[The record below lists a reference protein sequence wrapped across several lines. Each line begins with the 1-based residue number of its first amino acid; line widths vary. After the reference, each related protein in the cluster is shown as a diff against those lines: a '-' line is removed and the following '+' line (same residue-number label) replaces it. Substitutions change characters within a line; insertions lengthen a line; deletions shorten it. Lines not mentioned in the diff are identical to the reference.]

1 MSEDDRAP
9 PGLDLHHL
17 QRQTGGD
24 GALADELLVL
34 FEAQCA
40 RLMPVIQA
48 GPAAARREAAHAMR
62 GAALAVGAERV
73 AALAAVFDHDG
84 DEHEGGAVHRIC
96 ADLELALAETALA
109 IDAHRNRAP

>member
-1 MSEDDRAP
+1 MSEDDRAA

-40 RLMPVIQA
+40 RLMLVIR
-48 GPAAARREAAHAMR
+48 GGSSTERREAAHAMR
-62 GAALAVGAERV
+62 GAALAVGAARV

-84 DEHEGGAVHRIC
+84 EEHEGRPVHGIF
-96 ADLELALAETALA
+96 AELERALAETALA